1 MGAKI
6 EGKGR
11 VFAKEHEGWTSYTLG
26 VSSKN
31 TEDKWVNA
39 YQPIRFKKD
48 TVPPMNGTDIE
59 YVAFPVVKER
69 TVDGQNR
76 NYILWQILSW
86 KTAEKE
92 PDAMPQTEPTGFTA
106 LDSADIPF

>member
-1 MGAKI
+1 MGATI

-11 VFAKEHEGWTSYTLG
+11 VFAKEHDGWTSYTLG
-26 VSSKN
+26 ISSK
-31 TEDKWVNA
+31 DKDGNWVNA
-39 YQPIRFKKD
+39 YQPIRFKSGES
-48 TVPPMNGTDIE
+48 VPNNTQIE
-59 YVAFPVVKER
+59 YKAFPVVKER